1 MECYLCLVI
10 SLCLC
15 YNLRK
20 ALPAIFFRKEV
31 TLMRE
36 TITREEAMK
45 KAQEILGKLTLTEKI
60 GQISQFGTSIYNNN
74 LNIFEDHLKE
84 GKLGSYLTV
93 NGGKLT
99 NMIQKK
105 ALELMP
111 TPIPVIFG
119 EDVIHGFRTIFPTP
133 LAQSCSWNPELAR
146 KGAEISAQEAYAA
159 GIKWTF
165 SPMVDIARDPRWGR
179 VVEGYGEDPYLCSRF
194 AEATVKGYQGEPGEL
209 GQKNRIMATMKHLIG
224 YGAAIGGRD
233 YNAVDM
239 SIQELNDTYLPP
251 FRAGIEAGAETVMCA
266 FNTFNGVPCSG
277 SRYLLHDVLREQL
290 GFEGILVSDAHSVD
304 EMVQHGFAEDYA
316 DCTEKSINA
325 GMDILMAGD
334 LFNDNVPQLIAE
346 GKLTEEQ
353 IDAAALRMLTAKI
366 MLGLFEEPYVDEEDE
381 KRILCPEFLDAS
393 REAARECI
401 VLLENRNDVLP
412 LKKDQKIALIGPLA
426 DNPKDILGPWIPAND
441 KESVKLLLGNSTG
454 IFAGLKNAGV
464 YVECAAGCAIN
475 GDDDSKIP
483 EAVELAKRSDV
494 AVLVLGEARD
504 MSGEAKSR
512 AFIRIPD
519 IQQKLLNA
527 VLETG
532 TPVVLLISAGRPIVV
547 EEFKDCV
554 DALAYIW
561 QLGSETGNAVADV
574 LTGACNPSGH
584 LTMSVPRHEGQLPVY
599 YNHFRTGR
607 PYQNKVWYESKY
619 MDLDPTPTYPFGYGL
634 SYTQFAFDNLNLSAE
649 SIAADGSIQVQFDI
663 RNTGSVDGYAV
674 PQLYIRDLVGCCV
687 RPVKELKGFSKIF
700 VRAGE
705 TVHTQLTLQAKDLAF
720 CDPTGKMIVEPG
732 KFHLWV
738 GQNAWDETLFG
749 EFAIR

>member
-1 MECYLCLVI
+1 MKEPI
-10 SLCLC
+10 SRELAMQ
-15 YNLRK
+15 K
-20 ALPAIFFRKEV
+20 A
-31 TLMRE
+31 RE
-36 TITREEAMK
+36 IIA
-45 KAQEILGKLTLTEKI
+45 KLTLTEKI
-60 GQISQFGTSIYNNN
+60 GQLSQFGTSIYSNK
-74 LNIFEDHLKE
+74 LNIHEDRLAV

-111 TPIPVIFG
+111 TPIPALFG
-119 EDVIHGFRTIFPTP
+119 EDVIHGYRTIFPTP
-133 LAQSCSWNPELAR
+133 LAQSCSWNPEVAR
-146 KGAEISAQEAYAA
+146 KGAEVSAQEAYAA

-209 GQKNRIMATMKHLIG
+209 GKKNRIMATMKHLVG
-224 YGAAIGGRD
+224 YSASIGGRD

-290 GFEGILVSDAHSVD
+290 GFEGILVSDAHSID
-304 EMVQHGFAEDYA
+304 EMIQHGFAEDDA
-316 DCTEKSINA
+316 DCAEKSINA
-325 GMDILMAGD
+325 GMDVLMAGD
-334 LFNDNVPQLIAE
+334 LFNDNVPKLIEE
-346 GKLTEEQ
+346 GKVTEEQ
-353 IDAAALRMLTAKI
+353 IDQSLLRFLTAKI
-366 MLGLFEEPYVDEEDE
+366 MLGLFEQPYVDEEDE
-381 KRILCPEFLDAS
+381 NCILCKEFLDAS
-393 REAARECI
+393 REAARECV
-401 VLLENRNDVLP
+401 VLLENRNNTLP
-412 LKKDQKIALIGPLA
+412 LKKEQKIALIGPLA

-441 KESVKLLLGNSTG
+441 KDSVKLLLDNSTG
-454 IFAGLKNAGV
+454 IYAGLKNAGAC
-464 YVECAAGCAIN
+464 VECAAGCAIT
-475 GDDDSKIP
+475 GEDESMIP

-519 IQQKLLNA
+519 IQLKLLDA

-532 TPVVLLISAGRPIVV
+532 TPVVLLISAGRPIIV
-547 EEFKDCV
+547 EELKDRV
-554 DALAYIW
+554 AALAYIW
-561 QLGSETGNAVADV
+561 QLGSETGNAVADI
-574 LTGACNPSGH
+574 LTGAYNPSGH

-619 MDLDPTPTYPFGYGL
+619 MDLDPTPAYPFGYGI
-634 SYTQFAFDNLNLSAE
+634 SYTQFAFENLNLSASE
-649 SIAADGSIQVQFDI
+649 MGADGSIRVAFDI
-663 RNTGSVDGYAV
+663 LNTGNVDGYAV
-674 PQLYIRDLVGCCV
+674 PQLYIRDLIGCCV
-687 RPVKELKGFSKIF
+687 RPVKVLKGFQKLF
-700 VRAGE
+700 VKAEE
-705 TVHTQLTLQAKDLAF
+705 TVSAEFTLHAKDLAF
-720 CDPTGKMIVEPG
+720 CDPYGKMIVEPG

-738 GQNAWDETLFG
+738 AQHAWDETLFA
-749 EFAIR
+749 EFVIR

>member
-1 MECYLCLVI
+1 MKEQISRELAMEKA
-10 SLCLC
+10 
-15 YNLRK
+15 RK
-20 ALPAIFFRKEV
+20 
-31 TLMRE
+31 
-36 TITREEAMK
+36 
-45 KAQEILGKLTLTEKI
+45 ILAKLTLTEKI
-60 GQISQFGTSIYNNN
+60 GQLSQFGTSIYSNK
-74 LNIFEDHLKE
+74 LNIHEDRLKE

-93 NGGKLT
+93 NGAKLT
-99 NMIQKK
+99 NEIQKI
-105 ALELMP
+105 ALEVMP
-111 TPIPVIFG
+111 TPIPALFG
-119 EDVIHGFRTIFPTP
+119 EDVIHGYRTIFPTP
-133 LAQSCSWNPELAR
+133 LAQSCSWNPEVAR
-146 KGAEISAQEAYAA
+146 KGAEVSAQEAYAA

-209 GQKNRIMATMKHLIG
+209 GQKNRIMATMKHLVG

-277 SRYLLHDVLREQL
+277 SRYLLHDVLRKQM
-290 GFEGILVSDAHSVD
+290 GFEGILVSDAHSIE
-304 EMVQHGFAEDYA
+304 EMIQHGFAEDDA
-316 DCTEKSINA
+316 DCAEKSINA
-325 GMDILMAGD
+325 GIDVLMAGD
-334 LFNDNVPQLIAE
+334 LFNDNVPKLIEE

-353 IDAAALRMLTAKI
+353 IDQSLLRFLTDKI
-366 MLGLFEEPYVDEEDE
+366 MLGLFEQPYVDEKDE
-381 KRILCPEFLDAS
+381 ESILCKEFLEAS

-401 VLLENRNDVLP
+401 VLLENRNSILP
-412 LKKDQKIALIGPLA
+412 LKKEQKIALIGPLA

-441 KESVKLLLGNSTG
+441 KDSVKLLLDNSTG
-454 IFAGLKNAGV
+454 IYAGLKTAGV
-464 YVECAAGCAIN
+464 CVECAAGCAIT
-475 GDDDSKIP
+475 GEDESKIP
-483 EAVELAKRSDV
+483 EAVELAKGSDV

-519 IQQKLLNA
+519 IQRKLLDA

-532 TPVVLLISAGRPIVV
+532 TPVVLLISAGRPIIV
-547 EEFKDCV
+547 EEFKNKV
-554 DALAYIW
+554 AALAYIW

-574 LTGACNPSGH
+574 LTGAYNPSGH

-619 MDLDPTPTYPFGYGL
+619 MDLDPTPAYPFGYGL
-634 SYTQFAFDNLNLSAE
+634 SYTQFAFENLNLSAGE
-649 SIAADGSIQVQFDI
+649 MGTDGSIRVTFDI
-663 RNTGSVDGYAV
+663 RNTGSMDGCAV
-674 PQLYIRDLVGCCV
+674 PQLYVRDLVGCCV
-687 RPVKELKGFSKIF
+687 RPVKELKGFKKLL
-700 VRAGE
+700 VKAGE
-705 TVHTQLTLQAKDLAF
+705 TVSAEFTLQAKDLSF
-720 CDPTGKMIVEPG
+720 CDPYGKMIVEPG

-738 GQNAWDETLFG
+738 AQNAWDETLFA
-749 EFAIR
+749 EFTVR

>member
-1 MECYLCLVI
+1 MKEQISRELAMEKA
-10 SLCLC
+10 
-15 YNLRK
+15 RK
-20 ALPAIFFRKEV
+20 
-31 TLMRE
+31 
-36 TITREEAMK
+36 
-45 KAQEILGKLTLTEKI
+45 ILAKLTLTEKI
-60 GQISQFGTSIYNNN
+60 GQLSQFGTSIYSNK
-74 LNIFEDHLKE
+74 LNIHEDRLKE

-93 NGGKLT
+93 NGAKLT
-99 NMIQKK
+99 NEIQKI
-105 ALELMP
+105 ALEVMP
-111 TPIPVIFG
+111 TPIPALFG
-119 EDVIHGFRTIFPTP
+119 EDVIHGYRTIFPTP
-133 LAQSCSWNPELAR
+133 LAQSCSWNPEVAR
-146 KGAEISAQEAYAA
+146 KGAEVSAQEAYSA

-209 GQKNRIMATMKHLIG
+209 GQKNRIMATMKHLVG

-277 SRYLLHDVLREQL
+277 SRYLLHDVLRKQM
-290 GFEGILVSDAHSVD
+290 GFEGILVSDAHSIE
-304 EMVQHGFAEDYA
+304 EMIQHGFAEDDA
-316 DCTEKSINA
+316 DCAEKSINA
-325 GMDILMAGD
+325 GIDVLMAGD
-334 LFNDNVPQLIAE
+334 LFNDNVPKLIEE

-353 IDAAALRMLTAKI
+353 IDQSLLRFLTDKI
-366 MLGLFEEPYVDEEDE
+366 MLGLFEQPYVDEKDE
-381 KRILCPEFLDAS
+381 ESILCKEFLEAS

-401 VLLENRNDVLP
+401 VLLENRNSILP
-412 LKKDQKIALIGPLA
+412 LKKEQKIALIGPLA

-441 KESVKLLLGNSTG
+441 KDSVKLLLDNSTG
-454 IFAGLKNAGV
+454 IYAGLKTAGV
-464 YVECAAGCAIN
+464 CVECAAGCAIT
-475 GDDDSKIP
+475 GEDESKIP
-483 EAVELAKRSDV
+483 EAVELAKGSDV

-519 IQQKLLNA
+519 IQLKLLDA

-532 TPVVLLISAGRPIVV
+532 TPVVLLISAGRPIIV
-547 EEFKDCV
+547 EEFKDKV
-554 DALAYIW
+554 AALAYIW

-574 LTGACNPSGH
+574 LTGAYNPSGH

-619 MDLDPTPTYPFGYGL
+619 MDLDPTPAYPFGYGL
-634 SYTQFAFDNLNLSAE
+634 SYTQFTFENLNLSAGE
-649 SIAADGSIQVQFDI
+649 MGTDGSIRVTFDI
-663 RNTGSVDGYAV
+663 RNTGSMDGCAV
-674 PQLYIRDLVGCCV
+674 PQLYVRDLVGCCV
-687 RPVKELKGFSKIF
+687 RPVKELKGFKKLL
-700 VRAGE
+700 VKAGE
-705 TVHTQLTLQAKDLAF
+705 TVSAEFTLQAKDLSF
-720 CDPTGKMIVEPG
+720 CDPYGKMIVEPG

-738 GQNAWDETLFG
+738 AQNAWDETFFA
-749 EFAIR
+749 EFTVR

>member
-1 MECYLCLVI
+1 M
-10 SLCLC
+10 
-15 YNLRK
+15 
-20 ALPAIFFRKEV
+20 KEN
-31 TLMRE
+31 
-36 TITREEAMK
+36 ITREAAIQ
-45 KAQEILGKLTLTEKI
+45 KARQMIGELTLTEKI
-60 GQISQFGTSIYNNN
+60 GQLSQFGTSIYNNT
-74 LNIFEDHLKE
+74 LNIYEDHLKE

-93 NGGKLT
+93 NGAKLT
-99 NMIQKK
+99 NYIQKK

-111 TPIPVIFG
+111 TPIPALFG

-133 LAQSCSWNPELAR
+133 LAQSCSWNPEIAR
-146 KGAEISAQEAYAA
+146 KGAEVAAQEAYAA

-209 GQKNRIMATMKHLIG
+209 GKKNRIMATMKHLVG

-233 YNAVDM
+233 YNTVDM

-277 SRYLLHDVLREQL
+277 SRYLLHDVLRQQL
-290 GFEGILVSDAHSVD
+290 GFEGVLVSDAHSID
-304 EMVQHGFAEDYA
+304 EMIQHGFAEDDA
-316 DCTEKSINA
+316 DCAEKSINA
-325 GMDILMAGD
+325 GVDILMAGD
-334 LFNDNVPQLIAE
+334 LFNDNVPELIKQ

-353 IDAAALRMLTAKI
+353 IDESLVRMLAAKI
-366 MLGLFEEPYVDEEDE
+366 MLGIFEQPYVDEDGEDC
-381 KRILCPEFLDAS
+381 ILCPEFLKAS

-401 VLLENRNDVLP
+401 VLLENRNETLP
-412 LKKDQKIALIGPLA
+412 LKKEQKIALIGPLA
-426 DNPKDILGPWIPAND
+426 DDPKNILGPWIPAND
-441 KESVKLLLGNSTG
+441 KESVKLLLDNSTG
-454 IFAGLKNAGV
+454 VFTGLKNAGAC
-464 YVECAAGCAIN
+464 VECAPGCAITSE
-475 GDDDSKIP
+475 DESKIP
-483 EAVELAKRSDV
+483 EAVELAKRCDV
-494 AVLVLGEARD
+494 AVLVLGEGRD

-512 AFIRIPD
+512 AFIRIPN

-532 TPVVLLISAGRPIVV
+532 TPVVLLISAGRPIIV
-547 EEFKDCV
+547 EEFKDRV
-554 DALAYIW
+554 AALAYIW

-574 LTGACNPSGH
+574 LTGAYNPSGH
-584 LTMSVPRHEGQLPVY
+584 LTMSIPRHEGQLPVY

-619 MDLDPTPTYPFGYGL
+619 MDLDPTPAYPFGYGI
-634 SYTQFAFDNLNLSAE
+634 SYTQFAFENLVLSADE
-649 SIAADGSIQVQFDI
+649 MTADGSIRVSFDV

-687 RPVKELKGFSKIF
+687 RPVKELKGFCKLF
-700 VRAGE
+700 VKAGE
-705 TVHTQLTLQAKDLAF
+705 TVRAELSLQAKDLAF
-720 CDPTGKMIVEPG
+720 CNPNGKMIVEPG

-738 GQNAWDETLFG
+738 GQNAWDETLFAQ
-749 EFAIR
+749 FVVR

>member
-1 MECYLCLVI
+1 MKEQI
-10 SLCLC
+10 S
-15 YNLRK
+15 REAATQK
-20 ALPAIFFRKEV
+20 ARQIIE
-31 TLMRE
+31 
-36 TITREEAMK
+36 
-45 KAQEILGKLTLTEKI
+45 KLTLTEKI
-60 GQISQFGTSIYNNN
+60 GQLSQFGTSIYSNK
-74 LNIFEDHLKE
+74 LNIHEDRLKE

-93 NGGKLT
+93 NGAKLT
-99 NMIQKK
+99 NYIQKM

-133 LAQSCSWNPELAR
+133 LAQSCSWNPEVAR

-209 GQKNRIMATMKHLIG
+209 GQKNRIMATMKHMVG
-224 YGAAIGGRD
+224 YGATIGGRD
-233 YNAVDM
+233 YNSVDM

-266 FNTFNGVPCSG
+266 FNSFNGVPCSG

-290 GFEGILVSDAHSVD
+290 GFEGILVSDAHSIE
-304 EMVQHGFAEDYA
+304 EMVQHGFAEDDA
-316 DCTEKSINA
+316 DCAVKSINA
-325 GMDILMAGD
+325 GMDVLMAGD

-346 GKLTEEQ
+346 GKVTEAQ
-353 IDAAALRMLTAKI
+353 IDEALVRLLTAKI
-366 MLGLFEEPYVDEEDE
+366 LLGLFEQPYVDEKDEDC
-381 KRILCPEFLDAS
+381 ILCQEFLDAS

-401 VLLENRNDVLP
+401 VLLENRNNILP
-412 LKKDQKIALIGPLA
+412 LKKEQKIALIGPLA

-441 KESVKLLLGNSTG
+441 KESVTKLLGGSTG
-454 IFAGLKNAGV
+454 IFAGLKNAGAC
-464 YVECAAGCAIN
+464 VECAAGCAIT
-475 GDDDSKIP
+475 GDDESKIS

-494 AVLVLGEARD
+494 AVLVLGESRD

-519 IQQKLLNA
+519 IQQKLLSA

-532 TPVVLLISAGRPIVV
+532 TPVVLLISAGRPIIV
-547 EEFKDCV
+547 EEFKDKV

-561 QLGSETGNAVADV
+561 QLGSETGNAVADM
-574 LTGACNPSGH
+574 LTGAYNPSGR

-619 MDLDPTPTYPFGYGL
+619 MDLDPTPAYPFGYGIG
-634 SYTQFAFDNLNLSAE
+634 YTQFAYENLTLSASE
-649 SIAADGSIQVQFDI
+649 MSVDGSIRVEFDV
-663 RNTGSVDGYAV
+663 RNTGSVDGYTVA
-674 PQLYIRDLVGCCV
+674 QLYIRDLVGCCV
-687 RPVKELKGFSKIF
+687 RPVKELKSFSKRF
-700 VRAGE
+700 VKAGE
-705 TVHTQLTLQAKDLAF
+705 TVHIELTLQTKDLAF
-720 CDPTGKMIVEPG
+720 CDPNGKMIVEPG

-738 GQNAWDETLFG
+738 GQNAWDETLFAQ
-749 EFAIR
+749 FTVQ

>member
-1 MECYLCLVI
+1 M
-10 SLCLC
+10 
-15 YNLRK
+15 
-20 ALPAIFFRKEV
+20 KEN
-31 TLMRE
+31 
-36 TITREEAMK
+36 ITREAAIQ
-45 KAQEILGKLTLTEKI
+45 KARQMIGKLTLTEKI
-60 GQISQFGTSIYNNN
+60 GQLSQFGTSIYNNT
-74 LNIFEDHLKE
+74 LNIYEDRLKE

-93 NGGKLT
+93 NGAKLT
-99 NMIQKK
+99 NYIQKK

-111 TPIPVIFG
+111 TPIPALFC

-133 LAQSCSWNPELAR
+133 LAQSCSWNPEIAR
-146 KGAEISAQEAYAA
+146 KGAEVAAQEAYAA

-209 GQKNRIMATMKHLIG
+209 GKKNRIMATMKHLVG

-233 YNAVDM
+233 YNTVDM

-277 SRYLLHDVLREQL
+277 SRYLLHDVLRQQL
-290 GFEGILVSDAHSVD
+290 GFEGILVSDAHSID
-304 EMVQHGFAEDYA
+304 EMIQHGFAEDDA
-316 DCTEKSINA
+316 DCAEKSINA
-325 GMDILMAGD
+325 GVDILMAGD
-334 LFNDNVPQLIAE
+334 LFNDNVPELIKQ

-353 IDAAALRMLTAKI
+353 IDESLVRMLAAKI
-366 MLGLFEEPYVDEEDE
+366 MLGIFEQPYVDEDGEDC
-381 KRILCPEFLDAS
+381 ILCPEFLKAS

-401 VLLENRNDVLP
+401 VLLENRNETLP
-412 LKKDQKIALIGPLA
+412 LKKEQKIALIGPLA
-426 DNPKDILGPWIPAND
+426 DDPKNILGPWIPAND
-441 KESVKLLLGNSTG
+441 KESVKLLLDNSTG
-454 IFAGLKNAGV
+454 IFTGLKNAGAC
-464 YVECAAGCAIN
+464 VECAPGCAIT
-475 GDDDSKIP
+475 GEDESKIP
-483 EAVELAKRSDV
+483 EAVELAKRCDV
-494 AVLVLGEARD
+494 AVLVLGEGRD

-532 TPVVLLISAGRPIVV
+532 TPVVLLISAGRPIIV
-547 EEFKDCV
+547 EEFKDRV
-554 DALAYIW
+554 AALAYIW

-574 LTGACNPSGH
+574 LTGAYNPSGH
-584 LTMSVPRHEGQLPVY
+584 LTMSIPRHEGQLPVY

-619 MDLDPTPTYPFGYGL
+619 MDLDPTPAYPFGYGIG
-634 SYTQFAFDNLNLSAE
+634 YTQFAFENLVLSADE
-649 SIAADGSIQVQFDI
+649 MTTDGSIRVSFDV

-687 RPVKELKGFSKIF
+687 RPVKELKGFCKLF
-700 VRAGE
+700 VKAGE
-705 TVHTQLTLQAKDLAF
+705 TVRAELSLQAKDLAF
-720 CDPTGKMIVEPG
+720 CDPNGKMIVEPG

-738 GQNAWDETLFG
+738 GQNAWDETLFAQ
-749 EFAIR
+749 FVVR

>member
-1 MECYLCLVI
+1 M
-10 SLCLC
+10 
-15 YNLRK
+15 
-20 ALPAIFFRKEV
+20 KEN
-31 TLMRE
+31 
-36 TITREEAMK
+36 ITREAAIQ
-45 KAQEILGKLTLTEKI
+45 KARQMIGKLTLTEKI
-60 GQISQFGTSIYNNN
+60 GQLSQFGTSIYNNT
-74 LNIFEDHLKE
+74 LNIYEDRLKE

-93 NGGKLT
+93 NGAKLT
-99 NMIQKK
+99 NYIQKK

-111 TPIPVIFG
+111 TPIPALFG

-133 LAQSCSWNPELAR
+133 LAQSCSWNPEIAR
-146 KGAEISAQEAYAA
+146 KGAEVAAQEAYAA

-209 GQKNRIMATMKHLIG
+209 GKKNRIMATMKHLVG

-233 YNAVDM
+233 YNTVDM

-277 SRYLLHDVLREQL
+277 SRYLLHDVLRQQL
-290 GFEGILVSDAHSVD
+290 GFEGILVSDAHSID
-304 EMVQHGFAEDYA
+304 EMIQHGFAEDDA
-316 DCTEKSINA
+316 DCAEKSINA
-325 GMDILMAGD
+325 GVDILMAGD
-334 LFNDNVPQLIAE
+334 LFNDNVPELIKQ

-353 IDAAALRMLTAKI
+353 IDESLVRMLAAKI
-366 MLGLFEEPYVDEEDE
+366 MLGIFEQPYVDEDGEDC
-381 KRILCPEFLDAS
+381 ILCPEFLKAS

-401 VLLENRNDVLP
+401 VLLENRNETLP
-412 LKKDQKIALIGPLA
+412 LKKEQKIALIGPLA
-426 DNPKDILGPWIPAND
+426 DDPKNILGPWIPAND
-441 KESVKLLLGNSTG
+441 KESVKLLLDNSTG
-454 IFAGLKNAGV
+454 IFTGLKNAGAC
-464 YVECAAGCAIN
+464 VECAPGCAIT
-475 GDDDSKIP
+475 GEDESKIP
-483 EAVELAKRSDV
+483 EAVELAKRCDV
-494 AVLVLGEARD
+494 AVLVLGEGRD

-532 TPVVLLISAGRPIVV
+532 TPVVLLISAGRPIIV
-547 EEFKDCV
+547 EEFKDRV
-554 DALAYIW
+554 AALAYIW

-574 LTGACNPSGH
+574 LTGAYNPSGH
-584 LTMSVPRHEGQLPVY
+584 LTMSIPRHEGQLPVY

-619 MDLDPTPTYPFGYGL
+619 MDLDPTPAYPFGYGIG
-634 SYTQFAFDNLNLSAE
+634 YTQFAFENLVLSADE
-649 SIAADGSIQVQFDI
+649 MTTDGSIRVSFDV

-687 RPVKELKGFSKIF
+687 RPVKELKGFCKLF
-700 VRAGE
+700 VKAGE
-705 TVHTQLTLQAKDLAF
+705 TVRAELSLQAKDLAF
-720 CDPTGKMIVEPG
+720 CDPNGKMIVEPG

-738 GQNAWDETLFG
+738 GQNAWDETLFAQ
-749 EFAIR
+749 FVVR

>member
-1 MECYLCLVI
+1 MFE
-10 SLCLC
+10 
-15 YNLRK
+15 
-20 ALPAIFFRKEV
+20 P
-31 TLMRE
+31 
-36 TITREEAMK
+36 ITREEATR
-45 KAQEILGKLTLTEKI
+45 KAREILSKLTLTEKI
-60 GQISQFGTSIYNNN
+60 GQISQFGTSIYNNQ
-74 LNIFEDHLKE
+74 LNIFEDRLKE

-99 NMIQKK
+99 NMIQEKVLK
-105 ALELMP
+105 LMP
-111 TPIPVIFG
+111 TPIPALFG
-119 EDVIHGFRTIFPTP
+119 EDVIHGYRTIFPTP

-179 VVEGYGEDPYLCSRF
+179 VVEGYGEDPYLCSLF

-209 GQKNRIMATMKHLIG
+209 GKKNRIMATMKHLVG

-277 SRYLLHDVLREQL
+277 SRYLLHDVLREKL
-290 GFEGILVSDAHSVD
+290 GFDGILVSDAHSVD
-304 EMVQHGFAEDYA
+304 EMIQHGFAEDEA
-316 DCTEKSINA
+316 DCAEKSINA
-325 GMDILMAGD
+325 GLDILMAGD
-334 LFNDNVPQLIAE
+334 LFNDNVPKLIEE

-366 MLGLFEEPYVDEEDE
+366 MLGLLEEPYVDEEDE
-381 KRILCPEFLDAS
+381 KCILCQEFLDAS
-393 REAARECI
+393 REAARECV
-401 VLLENRNDVLP
+401 VLLENRNNTLP
-412 LKKDQKIALIGPLA
+412 LRKEQKIALIGPLA

-441 KESVKLLLGNSTG
+441 KDSVKLLLDNSTG
-454 IFAGLKNAGV
+454 IFTGLKNAGAC
-464 YVECAAGCAIN
+464 VECAAGCAIN
-475 GDDDSKIP
+475 GDDESKIP

-512 AFIRIPD
+512 AFIRIPN
-519 IQQKLLNA
+519 IQLKLLDA

-532 TPVVLLISAGRPIVV
+532 TPVVLLISAGRPIIV
-547 EEFKDCV
+547 EEFKNRV
-554 DALAYIW
+554 AALAYIW

-574 LTGACNPSGH
+574 LTGAYNPSGH

-619 MDLDPTPTYPFGYGL
+619 MDLDPTPAYPFGYGI
-634 SYTQFAFDNLNLSAE
+634 SYTQFAFENLNLSARE
-649 SIAADGSIQVQFDI
+649 MTADGSIRVTFDI
-663 RNTGSVDGYAV
+663 RNTGNVDGYAV

-687 RPVKELKGFSKIF
+687 RPVKELKGFQKLF
-700 VRAGE
+700 VKAGE
-705 TVHTQLTLQAKDLAF
+705 TVRTQLTLQAKNLAF
-720 CDPTGKMIVEPG
+720 CDPTGNMIVEPG
-732 KFHLWV
+732 KFNLWV
-738 GQNAWDETLFG
+738 AQNAWDETLFA
-749 EFAIR
+749 EFVIR

>member
-1 MECYLCLVI
+1 MFE
-10 SLCLC
+10 
-15 YNLRK
+15 
-20 ALPAIFFRKEV
+20 P
-31 TLMRE
+31 
-36 TITREEAMK
+36 ITREEAAK
-45 KAQEILGKLTLTEKI
+45 KAREILSKLTLTEKI
-60 GQISQFGTSIYNNN
+60 GQISQFGTSIYNNT
-74 LNIFEDHLKE
+74 LNIFEDRLKE

-93 NGGKLT
+93 NGAKLT
-99 NMIQKK
+99 NMIQGK

-111 TPIPVIFG
+111 TPIPALFG
-119 EDVIHGFRTIFPTP
+119 EDVIHGYRTIFPTP

-179 VVEGYGEDPYLCSRF
+179 VVESYGEDPYLCSRF
-194 AEATVKGYQGEPGEL
+194 AESTVKGYQGKPGEL
-209 GQKNRIMATMKHLIG
+209 GKKNRIMATMKHLIG

-290 GFEGILVSDAHSVD
+290 DFEGILVSDAHSVD

-316 DCTEKSINA
+316 DCTEKTINA
-325 GMDILMAGD
+325 GLDILMAGD
-334 LFNDNVPQLIAE
+334 LFNDNVPKLIE
-346 GKLTEEQ
+346 KGKLTEEQ

-366 MLGLFEEPYVDEEDE
+366 MLGLFEQPYVDEKDE
-381 KRILCPEFLDAS
+381 ECILCQEFLEES

-412 LKKDQKIALIGPLA
+412 LKKEQKIALIGPLA

-441 KESVKLLLGNSTG
+441 RESVKLLLDNSTG
-454 IFAGLKNAGV
+454 IFAALKNANV
-464 YVECAAGCAIN
+464 NVECAAGCAITEN
-475 GDDDSKIP
+475 DESKIP

-519 IQQKLLNA
+519 IQLKLLDA

-532 TPVVLLISAGRPIVV
+532 TPVVLLISAGRPIIV
-547 EEFKDCV
+547 EEFKDRV

-561 QLGSETGNAVADV
+561 QLGSETGNAVADI
-574 LTGACNPSGH
+574 LTGAYNPSGH

-619 MDLDPTPTYPFGYGL
+619 MDLNPTPAYPFGYGL
-634 SYTQFAFDNLNLSAE
+634 SYTQFAFDNLKLSANE
-649 SIAADGSIQVQFDI
+649 MTTDGSIRVEFDV
-663 RNTGSVDGYAV
+663 RNTGNADGHNVA
-674 PQLYIRDLVGCCV
+674 QLYIRDLVGCCV
-687 RPVKELKGFSKIF
+687 RPVKELKGFQKLF
-700 VRAGE
+700 VKAGE
-705 TVHTQLTLQAKDLAF
+705 TVTAEFTLRAKDLAF
-720 CDPTGKMIVEPG
+720 CDPYGKMIVEPG

-738 GQNAWDETLFG
+738 AQNAWDETLSV
-749 EFAIR
+749 EFAVR

>member
-1 MECYLCLVI
+1 MK
-10 SLCLC
+10 
-15 YNLRK
+15 NN
-20 ALPAIFFRKEV
+20 
-31 TLMRE
+31 M
-36 TITREEAMK
+36 TREAAIQ
-45 KAQEILGKLTLTEKI
+45 KAREILGKLTLTEKI

-251 FRAGIEAGAETVMCA
+251 FRAGINAGAETVMCA

-277 SRYLLHDVLREQL
+277 NRYLLHDVLREQL
-290 GFEGILVSDAHSVD
+290 GFEGILVSDAHSID
-304 EMVQHGFAEDYA
+304 EMVQHGFAEDHA

-334 LFNDNVPQLIAE
+334 LFNYNVPQLIAE
-346 GKLTEEQ
+346 GKLTEAQ
-353 IDAAALRMLTAKI
+353 IDEAALRILTAKVL
-366 MLGLFEEPYVDEEDE
+366 LGVFEEPYVDEEDE
-381 KRILCPEFLDAS
+381 KCILCPEFLSAS
-393 REAARECI
+393 REAARECV
-401 VLLENRNDVLP
+401 VLLENRNNTLP
-412 LKKDQKIALIGPLA
+412 LKKEQKIALIGPLA

-441 KESVKLLLGNSTG
+441 KESVKLLLDNSTG
-454 IFAGLKNAGV
+454 VFAGLKNAGV
-464 YVECAAGCAIN
+464 CVECAAGCGIN
-475 GDDDSKIP
+475 GDDESKIP

-547 EEFKDCV
+547 EEFKDRV

-574 LTGACNPSGH
+574 LTGAYNPSGH

-619 MDLDPTPTYPFGYGL
+619 MDLDPTPAYPFGYGL
-634 SYTQFAFDNLNLSAE
+634 SYTQFAFENLSLSAE
-649 SIAADGSIQVQFDI
+649 SMSADGSIQVQFDI
-663 RNTGSVDGYAV
+663 RNTGSVDGFAV

-687 RPVKELKGFSKIF
+687 RPVKELKGFDKLF

-705 TVHTQLTLQAKDLAF
+705 TVRTQLTLRAKDLSF
-720 CDPTGKMIVEPG
+720 CDPTGKLIVEPG

-749 EFAIR
+749 EFTVC

>member
-1 MECYLCLVI
+1 MTE
-10 SLCLC
+10 
-15 YNLRK
+15 
-20 ALPAIFFRKEV
+20 P
-31 TLMRE
+31 
-36 TITREEAMK
+36 ITREEA
-45 KAQEILGKLTLTEKI
+45 ARRAREILDKLTLTEKI
-60 GQISQFGTSIYNNN
+60 GQISQFGTSIYNNQ
-74 LNIFEDHLKE
+74 LNIFEDRLKE

-93 NGGKLT
+93 NGAKLT

-111 TPIPVIFG
+111 TPIPALFG

-194 AEATVKGYQGEPGEL
+194 AEATVKGYQGESGEL
-209 GQKNRIMATMKHLIG
+209 GKKNRIMATMKHLVG

-233 YNAVDM
+233 YNSVDM

-251 FRAGIEAGAETVMCA
+251 FKAGIEAGAETVMCA

-290 GFEGILVSDAHSVD
+290 GFEGILVSDAHSID
-304 EMVQHGFAEDYA
+304 EMIQHGFAEDEV
-316 DCTEKSINA
+316 DCTEKSISA

-334 LFNDNVPQLIAE
+334 LFNDNVPKLIQE

-366 MLGLFEEPYVDEEDE
+366 MLGLLEEPYVDEEDE
-381 KRILCPEFLDAS
+381 KCILCREFLDAS

-441 KESVKLLLGNSTG
+441 KDSVKRLLDNSTG
-454 IFAGLKNAGV
+454 IFAGLKNAGAC
-464 YVECAAGCAIN
+464 VECAAGCAIT
-475 GDDDSKIP
+475 GDDESRIP

-512 AFIRIPD
+512 AFIRIPE

-532 TPVVLLISAGRPIVV
+532 TPVVLLISAGRPIIV
-547 EEFKDCV
+547 EEFKDRV

-574 LTGACNPSGH
+574 LTGAYNPSGR
-584 LTMSVPRHEGQLPVY
+584 LTMSIPRHEGQLPVY

-619 MDLDPTPTYPFGYGL
+619 MDLNPTPAYPFGYGL
-634 SYTQFAFDNLNLSAE
+634 SYTQFVFENLNLSASE
-649 SIAADGSIQVQFDI
+649 MPADGSIRVSFDI
-663 RNTGSVDGYAV
+663 CNTGSSDGFTV

-687 RPVKELKGFSKIF
+687 RPVKELKGFSKVF

-705 TVHTQLTLQAKDLAF
+705 TVRTQLTLQAKDLAF
-720 CDPTGKMIVEPG
+720 CDPNGKMIVEPG

>member
-1 MECYLCLVI
+1 M
-10 SLCLC
+10 
-15 YNLRK
+15 
-20 ALPAIFFRKEV
+20 KEN
-31 TLMRE
+31 
-36 TITREEAMK
+36 ITREAAIQ
-45 KAQEILGKLTLTEKI
+45 KARQMIGELTLTEKI
-60 GQISQFGTSIYNNN
+60 GQLSQFGTSIYNNT
-74 LNIFEDHLKE
+74 LNIYEDHLKE

-93 NGGKLT
+93 NGAKLT
-99 NMIQKK
+99 NYIQKK

-111 TPIPVIFG
+111 TPIPALFG

-133 LAQSCSWNPELAR
+133 LAQSCSWNPEIAR
-146 KGAEISAQEAYAA
+146 KGAEVAAQEAYAA

-209 GQKNRIMATMKHLIG
+209 GKKNRIMATMKHLVG

-233 YNAVDM
+233 YNTVDM

-277 SRYLLHDVLREQL
+277 SRYLLHDVLRQQL
-290 GFEGILVSDAHSVD
+290 GFEGILVSDAHSID
-304 EMVQHGFAEDYA
+304 EMIQHGFAEDDA
-316 DCTEKSINA
+316 DCAEKSINA
-325 GMDILMAGD
+325 GVDILMAGD
-334 LFNDNVPQLIAE
+334 LFNDNVPELIKQ
-346 GKLTEEQ
+346 GKLTEKQ
-353 IDAAALRMLTAKI
+353 IDESLVRMLAAKI
-366 MLGLFEEPYVDEEDE
+366 MLGIFEQPYVDEDGEDC
-381 KRILCPEFLDAS
+381 ILCPEFLKAS

-401 VLLENRNDVLP
+401 VLLENRNETLP
-412 LKKDQKIALIGPLA
+412 LKKEQKIALIGPLA
-426 DNPKDILGPWIPAND
+426 DDPKNILGPWIPAND
-441 KESVKLLLGNSTG
+441 KESVKLLLDNSTG
-454 IFAGLKNAGV
+454 VFAGLKNAGAC
-464 YVECAAGCAIN
+464 VECAPGCAIT
-475 GDDDSKIP
+475 GEDESKIP
-483 EAVELAKRSDV
+483 EAVELAKRCDV
-494 AVLVLGEARD
+494 AVLALGEGRD

-532 TPVVLLISAGRPIVV
+532 TPVVLLISAGRPIIV
-547 EEFKDCV
+547 EEFKDRV
-554 DALAYIW
+554 AALAYIW

-574 LTGACNPSGH
+574 LTGAYNPSGH
-584 LTMSVPRHEGQLPVY
+584 LTMSIPRHEGQLPVY

-619 MDLDPTPTYPFGYGL
+619 MDLDPTPAYPFGYGI
-634 SYTQFAFDNLNLSAE
+634 SYTQFAFENLVLSADE
-649 SIAADGSIQVQFDI
+649 MTTDGSIQVSFDV

-687 RPVKELKGFSKIF
+687 RPVKELKGFCKLF
-700 VRAGE
+700 VKAGE
-705 TVHTQLTLQAKDLAF
+705 TVRAELSLQAKDLAF
-720 CDPTGKMIVEPG
+720 CDPIGKMIVEPG

-738 GQNAWDETLFG
+738 GQNAWDETLFA
-749 EFAIR
+749 EFAVR

>member
-1 MECYLCLVI
+1 M
-10 SLCLC
+10 
-15 YNLRK
+15 
-20 ALPAIFFRKEV
+20 KEN
-31 TLMRE
+31 
-36 TITREEAMK
+36 ITREAAIQ
-45 KAQEILGKLTLTEKI
+45 KARQMIGELTLTEKI
-60 GQISQFGTSIYNNN
+60 GQLSQFGTSIYNNT
-74 LNIFEDHLKE
+74 LNIYEDHLKE

-93 NGGKLT
+93 NGAKLT
-99 NMIQKK
+99 NYIQKK

-111 TPIPVIFG
+111 TPIPALFG

-133 LAQSCSWNPELAR
+133 LAQSCSWNPEIAR
-146 KGAEISAQEAYAA
+146 KGAEVAAQEAYAA

-209 GQKNRIMATMKHLIG
+209 GKKNRIMATMKHLVG

-233 YNAVDM
+233 YNTVDM

-277 SRYLLHDVLREQL
+277 SRYLLHNVLRQQL
-290 GFEGILVSDAHSVD
+290 GFEGVLVSDAHSID
-304 EMVQHGFAEDYA
+304 EMIQHGFAEDDA
-316 DCTEKSINA
+316 DCAEKSINA
-325 GMDILMAGD
+325 GVDILMAGD
-334 LFNDNVPQLIAE
+334 LFNDNVPELIKQ

-353 IDAAALRMLTAKI
+353 IDESLVRMLAAKI
-366 MLGLFEEPYVDEEDE
+366 MLGIFEQPYVDEDGEDC
-381 KRILCPEFLDAS
+381 ILCPEFLKAS

-401 VLLENRNDVLP
+401 VLLENRNETLP
-412 LKKDQKIALIGPLA
+412 LKKEQKIALIGPLA
-426 DNPKDILGPWIPAND
+426 DDPKNILGPWIPAND
-441 KESVKLLLGNSTG
+441 KESVKLLLDNSTG
-454 IFAGLKNAGV
+454 VFVGLKNAGAC
-464 YVECAAGCAIN
+464 VECAPGCAIT
-475 GDDDSKIP
+475 GEDESKIP
-483 EAVELAKRSDV
+483 EAVELAKRCDV
-494 AVLVLGEARD
+494 AVLVLGEGRD

-532 TPVVLLISAGRPIVV
+532 TPVVLLISAGRPIIV
-547 EEFKDCV
+547 EEFKDRV
-554 DALAYIW
+554 AALAYIW

-574 LTGACNPSGH
+574 LTGAYNPSGH
-584 LTMSVPRHEGQLPVY
+584 LTMSIPRHEGQLPVY

-619 MDLDPTPTYPFGYGL
+619 MDLDPTPAYPFGYGIG
-634 SYTQFAFDNLNLSAE
+634 YTQFTFENLVLSADE
-649 SIAADGSIQVQFDI
+649 MTADGSIRVSFDV

-687 RPVKELKGFSKIF
+687 RPVKELKGFCKLF
-700 VRAGE
+700 VKAGE
-705 TVHTQLTLQAKDLAF
+705 TVRAELSLQAKDLAF
-720 CDPTGKMIVEPG
+720 CNPNGKMIVEPG

-738 GQNAWDETLFG
+738 GQNAWDETLFA
-749 EFAIR
+749 EFAVR

>member
-1 MECYLCLVI
+1 M
-10 SLCLC
+10 
-15 YNLRK
+15 
-20 ALPAIFFRKEV
+20 KEN
-31 TLMRE
+31 
-36 TITREEAMK
+36 ITREAAIQ
-45 KAQEILGKLTLTEKI
+45 KARQMIGELTLTEKI
-60 GQISQFGTSIYNNN
+60 GQLSQFGTSIYNNT
-74 LNIFEDHLKE
+74 LNIYEDRLKE

-93 NGGKLT
+93 NGAKLT
-99 NMIQKK
+99 NYIQKK

-111 TPIPVIFG
+111 TPIPALFG

-133 LAQSCSWNPELAR
+133 LAQSCSWNPEIAR
-146 KGAEISAQEAYAA
+146 KGAEVAAQEAYAA

-209 GQKNRIMATMKHLIG
+209 GKKNRIMATMKHLVG

-233 YNAVDM
+233 YNTVDM

-277 SRYLLHDVLREQL
+277 SRYLLHDVLRQQL
-290 GFEGILVSDAHSVD
+290 GFEGILVSDAHSID
-304 EMVQHGFAEDYA
+304 EMIQHGFAEDDA
-316 DCTEKSINA
+316 DCAEKSINA

-334 LFNDNVPQLIAE
+334 LFNDNVPELIKQ

-353 IDAAALRMLTAKI
+353 IDKSLVRMLAAKI
-366 MLGLFEEPYVDEEDE
+366 MLGIFEQPYVDEDGEDC
-381 KRILCPEFLDAS
+381 ILCPEFLKAS

-401 VLLENRNDVLP
+401 VLLENRNETLP
-412 LKKDQKIALIGPLA
+412 LKKEQKVALIGPLA
-426 DNPKDILGPWIPAND
+426 DDPKNILGPWIPAND
-441 KESVKLLLGNSTG
+441 KESVKLLLDNSTG
-454 IFAGLKNAGV
+454 IFTGLKNAGAC
-464 YVECAAGCAIN
+464 VECAPGCAIT
-475 GDDDSKIP
+475 GEDESKIP
-483 EAVELAKRSDV
+483 EAVELAKRCDV
-494 AVLVLGEARD
+494 AVLVLGEGRD

-532 TPVVLLISAGRPIVV
+532 TPVVLLISAGRPIIV
-547 EEFKDCV
+547 EEFKDRV
-554 DALAYIW
+554 AALAYIW

-574 LTGACNPSGH
+574 LIGAYNPSGH
-584 LTMSVPRHEGQLPVY
+584 LTMSIPRHEGQLPVY

-619 MDLDPTPTYPFGYGL
+619 MDLDPTPAYPFGYGIG
-634 SYTQFAFDNLNLSAE
+634 YTQFAFENLVLSADE
-649 SIAADGSIQVQFDI
+649 MTTDGSIRVSFDV

-687 RPVKELKGFSKIF
+687 RPVKELKGFCKLF
-700 VRAGE
+700 VKAGE
-705 TVHTQLTLQAKDLAF
+705 TVRAELSLQAKDLAF
-720 CDPTGKMIVEPG
+720 CDPNGKMIVEPG

-738 GQNAWDETLFG
+738 GQNAWDETLFAQ
-749 EFAIR
+749 FVVR

>member
-1 MECYLCLVI
+1 M
-10 SLCLC
+10 
-15 YNLRK
+15 K
-20 ALPAIFFRKEV
+20 
-31 TLMRE
+31 E
-36 TITREEAMK
+36 TITREEAIQR
-45 KAQEILGKLTLTEKI
+45 ARQIAEKLTLTEKI
-60 GQISQFGTSIYNNN
+60 GQISQFGTSIYNNQ
-74 LNIFEDHLKE
+74 LNIFEDRLKE

-99 NMIQKK
+99 NKIQKT

-111 TPIPVIFG
+111 TPIPALFG

-146 KGAEISAQEAYAA
+146 RGAEVSAQEAYAA

-209 GQKNRIMATMKHLIG
+209 GKKNRIMATMKHLIG

-233 YNAVDM
+233 YNSVDM

-290 GFEGILVSDAHSVD
+290 GFEGILVSDAHSIR
-304 EMVQHGFAEDYA
+304 EMIQHGFAEDEA
-316 DCTEKSINA
+316 DCAEKSINA

-334 LFNDNVPQLIAE
+334 LFNDNVPELIKQ
-346 GKLTEEQ
+346 GKLSEEQ
-353 IDAAALRMLTAKI
+353 IHESVVRVLTAKI
-366 MLGLFEEPYVDEEDE
+366 LLGIFEEPYVDENDE
-381 KRILCPEFLDAS
+381 SCILCQEFLDAS

-401 VLLENRNDVLP
+401 VLLENRNHVLP
-412 LKKDQKIALIGPLA
+412 LKKEQKVALIGPLA
-426 DNPKDILGPWIPAND
+426 DDPKNILGPWIPAND
-441 KESVKLLLGNSTG
+441 KDSVRLLLDNSTG
-454 IFAGLKNAGV
+454 VLEGLKNAGV
-464 YVECAAGCAIN
+464 SVECAAGCAIT

-519 IQQKLLNA
+519 IQQKLLDA

-547 EEFKDCV
+547 EPFKDRV

-574 LTGACNPSGH
+574 LTGAYNPSGR

-599 YNHFRTGR
+599 YNHFSTGR
-607 PYQNKVWYESKY
+607 PFQNKVWYESKY

-634 SYTQFAFDNLNLSAE
+634 SYTQFAFENLNLSE
-649 SIAADGSIQVQFDI
+649 NEMPADGNIRVEFDI
-663 RNTGSVDGYAV
+663 RNTGKKDGFAV

-687 RPVKELKGFSKIF
+687 RPVKELKGFDKVF

-705 TVHTQLTLQAKDLAF
+705 TIRTGLTLRAKDLAF
-720 CDPTGKMIVEPG
+720 CDPYGKMIVEPG

-738 GQNAWDETLFG
+738 GQNAWDETLFA
-749 EFAIR
+749 EFVVH

>member
-1 MECYLCLVI
+1 M
-10 SLCLC
+10 
-15 YNLRK
+15 
-20 ALPAIFFRKEV
+20 KEN
-31 TLMRE
+31 
-36 TITREEAMK
+36 ITREAAIQ
-45 KAQEILGKLTLTEKI
+45 KARQMIGELTLTEKI
-60 GQISQFGTSIYNNN
+60 GQLSQFGTSIYNNT
-74 LNIFEDHLKE
+74 LNIYEDRLKE

-93 NGGKLT
+93 NGAKLT
-99 NMIQKK
+99 NYIQKK

-111 TPIPVIFG
+111 TPIPALFG

-133 LAQSCSWNPELAR
+133 LAQSCSWNPEIAR
-146 KGAEISAQEAYAA
+146 KGAEVAAQEAYAA

-209 GQKNRIMATMKHLIG
+209 GKKNRIMATMKHLVG

-233 YNAVDM
+233 YNTVDM

-277 SRYLLHDVLREQL
+277 SRYLLHDVLRQQL
-290 GFEGILVSDAHSVD
+290 GFEGILVSDAHSID
-304 EMVQHGFAEDYA
+304 EMIQHGFAEDDA
-316 DCTEKSINA
+316 DCAEKSINA
-325 GMDILMAGD
+325 GVDILMAGD
-334 LFNDNVPQLIAE
+334 LFNDNVPELIKQ

-353 IDAAALRMLTAKI
+353 IDESLVRMLAAKI
-366 MLGLFEEPYVDEEDE
+366 MLGIFEQPYVDEDGEDC
-381 KRILCPEFLDAS
+381 ILCPEFLKAS

-401 VLLENRNDVLP
+401 VLLENRNETLP
-412 LKKDQKIALIGPLA
+412 LKKEQKIALIGPLA
-426 DNPKDILGPWIPAND
+426 DDPKNILGPWIPAND
-441 KESVKLLLGNSTG
+441 KESVKLLLDNSTG
-454 IFAGLKNAGV
+454 VFAGLKNAGAC
-464 YVECAAGCAIN
+464 VECAPGCAIT
-475 GDDDSKIP
+475 GEDESKIP
-483 EAVELAKRSDV
+483 EAVELAKRCDV
-494 AVLVLGEARD
+494 AVLVLGEGRD

-532 TPVVLLISAGRPIVV
+532 TPVVLLISAGRPIIV
-547 EEFKDCV
+547 EEFKDRV
-554 DALAYIW
+554 AALAYIW

-574 LTGACNPSGH
+574 LTGAYNPSGH
-584 LTMSVPRHEGQLPVY
+584 LTMSIPRHEGQLPVY

-619 MDLDPTPTYPFGYGL
+619 MDLDPTPAYPFGYGI
-634 SYTQFAFDNLNLSAE
+634 SYTQFAFKNLVLSADE
-649 SIAADGSIQVQFDI
+649 MTTDGSIRVSFDV

-687 RPVKELKGFSKIF
+687 RPVKELKGFCKLF
-700 VRAGE
+700 VKAGE
-705 TVHTQLTLQAKDLAF
+705 TVRAELSLQAKDLAF
-720 CDPTGKMIVEPG
+720 CDPNGKMIVEPG

-738 GQNAWDETLFG
+738 GQNAWDETLLAQFVV
-749 EFAIR
+749 R

>member
-1 MECYLCLVI
+1 M
-10 SLCLC
+10 
-15 YNLRK
+15 
-20 ALPAIFFRKEV
+20 KEN
-31 TLMRE
+31 
-36 TITREEAMK
+36 ITREAAIQ
-45 KAQEILGKLTLTEKI
+45 KARQMIGKLTLTEKI
-60 GQISQFGTSIYNNN
+60 GQLSQFGTSIYNNT
-74 LNIFEDHLKE
+74 LNIYEDRLKE

-93 NGGKLT
+93 NGAKLT
-99 NMIQKK
+99 NYIQKK

-111 TPIPVIFG
+111 TPIPALFG

-133 LAQSCSWNPELAR
+133 LAQSCSWDPEIAR
-146 KGAEISAQEAYAA
+146 KGAEVAAQEAYAA

-209 GQKNRIMATMKHLIG
+209 GKKNRIMATMKHLVG

-233 YNAVDM
+233 YNTVDM

-277 SRYLLHDVLREQL
+277 SRYLLHNVLRQQL
-290 GFEGILVSDAHSVD
+290 GFEGVLVSDAHSID
-304 EMVQHGFAEDYA
+304 EMIQHGFAEDDA
-316 DCTEKSINA
+316 DCAEKSINA
-325 GMDILMAGD
+325 GVDILMAGD
-334 LFNDNVPQLIAE
+334 LFNDNVPELIKQ

-353 IDAAALRMLTAKI
+353 IDESLVRMLAAKI
-366 MLGLFEEPYVDEEDE
+366 MLGIFEQPYVDEDGEDC
-381 KRILCPEFLDAS
+381 ILCPEFLKAS

-401 VLLENRNDVLP
+401 VLLENRNETLP
-412 LKKDQKIALIGPLA
+412 LKKEQKIALIGPLA
-426 DNPKDILGPWIPAND
+426 DDPKNILGPWIPAND
-441 KESVKLLLGNSTG
+441 KESVKLLLDNSTG
-454 IFAGLKNAGV
+454 VFTGLKNAGAC
-464 YVECAAGCAIN
+464 VECAPGCAITSE
-475 GDDDSKIP
+475 DESKIP
-483 EAVELAKRSDV
+483 EAVELAKRCDV
-494 AVLVLGEARD
+494 AVLVLGEGRD

-512 AFIRIPD
+512 AFIRIPN

-532 TPVVLLISAGRPIVV
+532 TPVVLLISAGRPIIV
-547 EEFKDCV
+547 EEFKDRV
-554 DALAYIW
+554 AALAYIW

-574 LTGACNPSGH
+574 LTGAYNPSGH
-584 LTMSVPRHEGQLPVY
+584 LTMSIPRYEGQLPVY

-619 MDLDPTPTYPFGYGL
+619 MDLDPTPAYPFGYGI
-634 SYTQFAFDNLNLSAE
+634 SYTQFAFENLVLSADE
-649 SIAADGSIQVQFDI
+649 MTADGSIRVSFDV

-687 RPVKELKGFSKIF
+687 RPVKELKGFCKLF
-700 VRAGE
+700 VKAGE
-705 TVHTQLTLQAKDLAF
+705 TVRAELSLQAKDLAF
-720 CDPTGKMIVEPG
+720 CDPNGKMIVEPG

-738 GQNAWDETLFG
+738 GQNAWDETLFAQ
-749 EFAIR
+749 FVVR

>member
-1 MECYLCLVI
+1 M
-10 SLCLC
+10 
-15 YNLRK
+15 K
-20 ALPAIFFRKEV
+20 K
-31 TLMRE
+31 
-36 TITREEAMK
+36 TITREEAVK
-45 KAQEILGKLTLTEKI
+45 RAQEIIEKLTLTEKI
-60 GQISQFGTSIYNNN
+60 GQLSQFGTSIYSNQ
-74 LNIFEDHLKE
+74 LNIREDRLKE

-93 NGGKLT
+93 NGAKLI
-99 NMIQKK
+99 NKIQKT

-111 TPIPVIFG
+111 TPIPALFG

-133 LAQSCSWNPELAR
+133 LAQSCSWNPEVAR
-146 KGAEISAQEAYAA
+146 KGAEVSAQEAYAA

-209 GQKNRIMATMKHLIG
+209 GKKNRIMATMKHLIG

-233 YNAVDM
+233 YNTVDM

-290 GFEGILVSDAHSVD
+290 GFEGILVSDAHSID
-304 EMVQHGFAEDYA
+304 EMIQHGFAEDDA

-325 GMDILMAGD
+325 GMDVLMAGD
-334 LFNDNVPQLIAE
+334 LFNDNVPQLIEE
-346 GKLTEEQ
+346 GKLSEAQ
-353 IDAAALRMLTAKI
+353 IDRSLLRFLTAKI
-366 MLGLFEEPYVDEEDE
+366 MLGLMEEPFVDENEE
-381 KRILCPEFLDAS
+381 SCILCQKFLDAS

-412 LKKDQKIALIGPLA
+412 LKKEQKIALIGPLA
-426 DNPKDILGPWIPAND
+426 DNPKDVLGPWIPAND
-441 KESVKLLLGNSTG
+441 QESVAKLLSGSTG
-454 IFAGLKNAGV
+454 ILKGLKNADV
-464 YVECAAGCAIN
+464 NVELAPGCGITE
-475 GDDDSKIP
+475 DDESKIP

-494 AVLVLGEARD
+494 AVLVLGESRG
-504 MSGEAKSR
+504 MSGEAKAR

-519 IQQKLLNA
+519 IQLKLLNA

-547 EEFKDCV
+547 EEFKDRV

-574 LTGACNPSGH
+574 LTGAYNPSGR

-599 YNHFRTGR
+599 YNHFSTGR
-607 PYQNKVWYESKY
+607 PYQGKVWYESKY

-634 SYTQFAFDNLNLSAE
+634 GYTQFAFENLTLSE
-649 SIAADGSIQVQFDI
+649 NKMSADGEIRVEFDI
-663 RNTGSVDGYAV
+663 RNTGKRDGFAV
-674 PQLYIRDLVGCCV
+674 AQLYVRDLVGCCV
-687 RPVKELKGFSKIF
+687 RPVKELKGFNKVF
-700 VRAGE
+700 VKAGE
-705 TVHTQLTLQAKDLAF
+705 TIRASLTLKAKDLAF
-720 CDPTGKMIVEPG
+720 CDPYGKMIVEPG

-738 GQNAWDETLFG
+738 GQNAWDETLFT
-749 EFAIR
+749 EFVVY

>member
-1 MECYLCLVI
+1 MKEQI
-10 SLCLC
+10 S
-15 YNLRK
+15 REAAAQK
-20 ALPAIFFRKEV
+20 ARQI
-31 TLMRE
+31 
-36 TITREEAMK
+36 IS
-45 KAQEILGKLTLTEKI
+45 KLTLTEKI
-60 GQISQFGTSIYNNN
+60 GQLSQFGTSIYSNQ
-74 LNIFEDHLKE
+74 LNIREDRLKE

-93 NGGKLT
+93 NGAKLT
-99 NMIQKK
+99 NKIQKT

-111 TPIPVIFG
+111 TPIPVLFG

-146 KGAEISAQEAYAA
+146 RGAEISAQEAYAA

-179 VVEGYGEDPYLCSRF
+179 VVEGYGEDPYLCARF

-209 GQKNRIMATMKHLIG
+209 GKKNRIMATMKHLVG

-233 YNAVDM
+233 YNTVDM

-290 GFEGILVSDAHSVD
+290 GFEGILVSDAHSID
-304 EMVQHGFAEDYA
+304 EMIQHGFAEDDA
-316 DCTEKSINA
+316 DCAEKSINA
-325 GMDILMAGD
+325 GMDVLMAGD
-334 LFNDNVPQLIAE
+334 LFNDNVPKLIEE
-346 GKLTEEQ
+346 GKLTEKQ
-353 IDAAALRMLTAKI
+353 IDQALLRFLTAKI
-366 MLGLFEEPYVDEEDE
+366 MLGVFEEPFVDENGEDC
-381 KRILCPEFLDAS
+381 ILCREFLEAS

-401 VLLENRNDVLP
+401 VLLENRNDILP
-412 LKKDQKIALIGPLA
+412 LKKDQKVALIGPLA

-441 KESVKLLLGNSTG
+441 KDSVKLLLDNSTG
-454 IFAGLKNAGV
+454 VFAGLKNAGV
-464 YVECAAGCAIN
+464 SVAFAQGCPIT
-475 GDDDSKIP
+475 GDDESKIS
-483 EAVELAKRSDV
+483 EAVELAKDSDV

-512 AFIRIPD
+512 AVIRIPE
-519 IQQKLLNA
+519 IQQKLLDA

-547 EEFKDCV
+547 EEFKNRV

-574 LTGACNPSGH
+574 LTGAYNPSGR

-599 YNHFRTGR
+599 YNHFSTGR
-607 PYQNKVWYESKY
+607 PYRNKVWYESKY
-619 MDLDPTPTYPFGYGL
+619 MDLDPTPAYPFGYGIC
-634 SYTQFAFDNLNLSAE
+634 YTQFAFENLTLSAE
-649 SIAADGSIQVQFDI
+649 EMTADGNIRVEFDI
-663 RNTGSVDGYAV
+663 SNTGIHDGFAI

-687 RPVKELKGFSKIF
+687 RPVKELKGFDKVF
-700 VRAGE
+700 VEAGQ
-705 TVHTQLTLQAKDLAF
+705 TVHVGITLRAKDLAF
-720 CDPTGKMIVEPG
+720 CDPYGKMIVEPG

-738 GQNAWDETLFG
+738 GQNAWDETLFA
-749 EFAIR
+749 EFTVC

>member
-1 MECYLCLVI
+1 MKEQI
-10 SLCLC
+10 S
-15 YNLRK
+15 REAAIQK
-20 ALPAIFFRKEV
+20 A
-31 TLMRE
+31 RE
-36 TITREEAMK
+36 IMD
-45 KAQEILGKLTLTEKI
+45 KLTLTEKI
-60 GQISQFGTSIYNNN
+60 GQISQFGTSIYSNK
-74 LNIFEDHLKE
+74 LNIHEDRLKE

-93 NGGKLT
+93 NGAKLT
-99 NMIQKK
+99 NSIQKT

-133 LAQSCSWNPELAR
+133 LAQSCSWNPEVAR
-146 KGAEISAQEAYAA
+146 KGAEVSAQEAYAA

-165 SPMVDIARDPRWGR
+165 SPMVDIAHDPRWGR
-179 VVEGYGEDPYLCSRF
+179 VVEGYGEDPYLCARF

-209 GQKNRIMATMKHLIG
+209 GQKNRIMATMKHLVG

-239 SIQELNDTYLPP
+239 SIQEMNDTYLPP

-290 GFEGILVSDAHSVD
+290 GFKGILVSDAHSID
-304 EMVQHGFAEDYA
+304 EMIQHGFAEDEA
-316 DCTEKSINA
+316 DCAEKSINA
-325 GMDILMAGD
+325 GMDVLMAGD
-334 LFNDNVPQLIAE
+334 LFNDNVPKLIEE
-346 GKLTEEQ
+346 GKLTEAQ
-353 IDAAALRMLTAKI
+353 IDEALLRMLTAKI
-366 MLGLFEEPYVDEEDE
+366 MLGVFEQPYVNEEDE
-381 KRILCPEFLDAS
+381 KCILCQEFLDAS

-401 VLLENRNDVLP
+401 VLLENRNNILP
-412 LKKDQKIALIGPLA
+412 LKKEQKIALIGPMA
-426 DNPKDILGPWIPAND
+426 DNPKDILGPWVPAND
-441 KESVKLLLGNSTG
+441 KESVKLLLDNSTG

-464 YVECAAGCAIN
+464 SVECAAGCGIT
-475 GDDDSKIP
+475 GDDESKIP

-519 IQQKLLNA
+519 IQQKLLDA

-532 TPVVLLISAGRPIVV
+532 TPVVLLISAGRPIIV
-547 EEFKDCV
+547 EEFKDRV

-561 QLGSETGNAVADV
+561 QLGSQTGNAVADV
-574 LTGACNPSGH
+574 LTGAYNPSGR

-599 YNHFRTGR
+599 YNHFNTGR
-607 PYQNKVWYESKY
+607 PYQNRVWYESKY
-619 MDLDPTPTYPFGYGL
+619 MDLDPTPAYPFGYGL
-634 SYTQFAFDNLNLSAE
+634 SYTQFAFENLNLSTSE
-649 SIAADGSIQVQFDI
+649 MTADGSIRVSFDI
-663 RNTGSVDGYAV
+663 RNTGNADGYAV

-687 RPVKELKGFSKIF
+687 RPVKELKGFSKLF
-700 VRAGE
+700 VKAGE
-705 TVHTQLTLQAKDLAF
+705 TVRTELTLRAKDLAF
-720 CDPTGKMIVEPG
+720 CDPYGKMIVEPG

-749 EFAIR
+749 EFAIC